1 MKANNIFFL
10 SLFLLFQQTVFAQD
24 IADLVQNGVDQNHFA
39 GAIAAYQVAGEGP
52 VVATAGR
59 SDIDGN
65 LPYSPATINRIASI
79 TKTMTAIAVVQLW
92 EQGLI
97 DLDAAIQTYLPD
109 YPTYAEGM
117 VRVRH
122 LLQHTSGI
130 DSYRNRE
137 TENKDYYPSLAA
149 AAEVFQDRPLMHTP
163 GTQETYSSYGY
174 LVLGMIIEAVS
185 GMTYEAYLQEKIWTP
200 AGMQHTGIEYADNRP
215 EGMTEFYYRN
225 RRGKI
230 KKSTPNDLSNR
241 IPGGGVYSTAEDL
254 LRFGHAIL
262 DGSLIQDS
270 TFQMMQE
277 QSGVPYEGSP
287 YGMGIFLYGI
297 NPNWGKVVGHGGGQT
312 GVTAHMFIM
321 TEQRTVVVVLSN
333 TALAGQFV
341 GPLAG
346 QVMRLAYLDILEE

>member
-1 MKANNIFFL
+1 MKAIKIL
-10 SLFLLFQQTVFAQD
+10 SLFLLFQQTSFAQD
-24 IADLVQNGVDQNHFA
+24 IAELVQDGVDQNHFA

-52 VVATAGR
+52 VVATAGL
-59 SDIDGN
+59 SDIDAN
-65 LPYSPATINRIASI
+65 LPYGPPTINRIASI
-79 TKTMTAIAVVQLW
+79 TKTMTAVAVLQLW

-109 YPTYAEGM
+109 YPNYVEGIIT
-117 VRVRH
+117 VRH

-137 TENKDYYPSLAA
+137 TENKEYYPSLAT

-200 AGMQHTGIEYADNRP
+200 AGMQHTGVEYADNRP
-215 EGMTEFYYRN
+215 AGMAEFYYRN

-270 TFQMMQE
+270 SLQMMQE
-277 QSGVPYEGSP
+277 QSGVPYEGNP
-287 YGMGIFLYGI
+287 YGMGIFLYGVH
-297 NPNWGKVVGHGGGQT
+297 PDWGNVVGHSGGQT
-312 GVTAHMFIM
+312 GVTSQMFIM

-333 TALAGQFV
+333 TALAGPFV
-341 GPLAG
+341 GTIAAK
-346 QVMRLAYLDILEE
+346 VMRLAYLDILEE